1 MAKKENRT
9 IDENFMKEIISQGLP
24 IKQRKVESKENRGRQ
39 VVPSETALTENNFNS
54 KDQLE
59 NKDSDYET
67 LFFQKMELANRRSV
81 YVSHSTHEKLTRIV
95 ALLGKGKAT
104 VSSYVETIL
113 LQHFESH
120 KAEINELYKQNL
132 ENPL

>member
-1 MAKKENRT
+1 MAKKESGT

-24 IKQRKVESKENRGRQ
+24 IKQRKVESKENREQQ
-39 VVPSETALTENNFNS
+39 VVPSKTTLTENNFNS
-54 KDQLE
+54 KGHLE
-59 NKDSDYET
+59 NKNSDYES
-67 LFFQKMELANRRSV
+67 LFFQKMELSNRRSV

-104 VSSYVETIL
+104 VSSYVEIIL
-113 LQHFESH
+113 LQHFERH
-120 KAEINELYKQNL
+120 KAKINELYKQNI

>member
-24 IKQRKVESKENRGRQ
+24 IKQRKAESKENREQQ
-39 VVPSETALTENNFNS
+39 VESAKTTLTENNPKI
-54 KDQLE
+54 KDHLE
-59 NKDSDYET
+59 NKNSDYES

-113 LQHFESH
+113 LQHFERH
-120 KAEINELYKQNL
+120 KAKINELYKQNI

>member
-1 MAKKENRT
+1 MAKKKSGT

-24 IKQRKVESKENRGRQ
+24 IKQRKAESKESREQQ
-39 VVPSETALTENNFNS
+39 VVPSKTTLTENNFNS

-67 LFFQKMELANRRSV
+67 LFFRKMELSNRRSV

-104 VSSYVETIL
+104 VSSYVETII
-113 LQHFESH
+113 LQHFETY
-120 KAEINELYKQNL
+120 KAEINELYKQNI

>member
-24 IKQRKVESKENRGRQ
+24 IKQRKVESKENREQ
-39 VVPSETALTENNFNS
+39 QAIPLKTTLTENSSNS

-59 NKDSDYET
+59 NKESDYET
-67 LFFQKMELANRRSV
+67 IFFRKMELSNRRSV

-113 LQHFESH
+113 LQHFETH
-120 KAEINELYKQNL
+120 KAEINELYKQNI

>member
-1 MAKKENRT
+1 MSKKESGT

-24 IKQRKVESKENRGRQ
+24 IKQRKVESKENREQQ
-39 VVPSETALTENNFNS
+39 VESAKTTLTENNPKI
-54 KDQLE
+54 KDHLE
-59 NKDSDYET
+59 NENSDYET
-67 LFFQKMELANRRSV
+67 LFFQKMELSSRRSV

-104 VSSYVETIL
+104 VSSYVELII
-113 LQHFESH
+113 LQHFETH
-120 KAEINELYKQNL
+120 KAEINELYKQNI